1 MPPSVDKL
9 NQTPVSF
16 FHFLPSSPSLSRHP
30 NCKITCKCRQR
41 ARTSLPPTS
50 PPPLLPMSKHSCA
63 ARVSA
68 EQVPLNAP
76 NCAPSVAVALSL
88 VQSEISPEPESQ
100 ASCCSKPRQHA
111 RRTCCTESEMAEAS
125 GAVSVEGGG
134 DDTAK
139 VSKKSN
145 SIAHSTAPNSLS
157 DRGHW
162 RECRTRVQV

>member
-1 MPPSVDKL
+1 VPPSVDKL

-16 FHFLPSSPSLSRHP
+16 FHSRHP
-30 NCKITCKCRQR
+30 LPHCHRCKITCKCRQR
-41 ARTSLPPTS
+41 DEPSLP
-50 PPPLLPMSKHSCA
+50 PPPLLPMSQHSFA
-63 ARVSA
+63 ARDSA
-68 EQVPLNAP
+68 GQVPHNAP

-125 GAVSVEGGG
+125 GAVPVEGGG

-139 VSKKSN
+139 VSKKPN